1 VATAVDRQL
10 DRAHLVGNGLA
21 ALEGV
26 EEVGPLRDA
35 LREELSEVSRR
46 LLVLVGIVVPG
57 ITPARVTAGL
67 GSEDDSTRGLAEEL
81 VDVALGRRAPHVLAV
96 VAPGL
101 HPEKR
106 RARREGRTSTG
117 TGPNRAGVDG
127 PKGDATGGDERG
139 GAAAELVRSI
149 AVDPNDEWRDP
160 WLRACAL
167 RVLPAV
173 APDAIP
179 SVIAQFRAQPQ
190 KRPVP
195 GLERV
200 LQETVDWL
208 AQLEA
213 SRARRTS
220 ASASADAELP

>member
-1 VATAVDRQL
+1 MLPR
-10 DRAHLVGNGLA
+10 
-21 ALEGV
+21 
-26 EEVGPLRDA
+26 
-35 LREELSEVSRR
+35 S
-46 LLVLVGIVVPG
+46 
-57 ITPARVTAGL
+57 
-67 GSEDDSTRGLAEEL
+67 
-81 VDVALGRRAPHVLAV
+81 
-96 VAPGL
+96 
-101 HPEKR
+101 
-106 RARREGRTSTG
+106 
-117 TGPNRAGVDG
+117 
-127 PKGDATGGDERG
+127 
-139 GAAAELVRSI
+139 LVRSI

-179 SVIAQFRAQPQ
+179 SVIAQGSSAAAEASRA
-190 KRPVP
+190 

-220 ASASADAELP
+220 ASAS